1 MIAQLIWRRIE
12 FKLLIS
18 IAIKCSQTLFHWV
31 MNNKVAT
38 KRRETLVSPKQSD
51 AMSIPLVLFVFL
63 ACVVPL
69 VTAYQLPPQ
78 PAFINQWLAAA
89 LWSGSG
95 LIALQSL
102 GFQRVRFGAIL
113 RRRSLA
119 ARRFLLAFWALL
131 LAAIALSVAL
141 AFTPWYIAVMSF
153 AVIGLAALL
162 TFAITRLDADN
173 AAQLWRALLFG
184 LLVAALLNAS
194 VALLQTFAPRWH
206 DDVWIAQLQ
215 GDRAFGNLRQP
226 NLLALLSLWGLVC
239 AFTLFRK
246 TMRWLGVACA
256 VLLLAALWWSGS
268 RAGWLGLPIVI
279 ACCMAQH
286 VSAAHAKH
294 EREQRTLVSRRRR
307 VAIGLLIAVITL
319 LLASVA
325 AYVVFTQVERAV
337 SLTQRISLWRD
348 VWHIV
353 RTHPWLGVG
362 FGQLNF
368 AWTLTALPA
377 RSPDVFDHAHNLLLH
392 WAAEFGL
399 ITTTLL
405 LGLIALSLTSALRSN
420 RSPDRFAMLAI
431 IAVALWQSLAEYPL
445 WFAHFLLPTAV
456 CAALLVR
463 ASDHAID
470 SHLAHGDTKR
480 LNGVTRAL
488 IVLSALGI
496 IAGLAWTMQ
505 GYRAVTAIYANA
517 NQLSKAQTAAAN
529 AQRHPIYGYFGDYAK
544 IMLDGD
550 SASLSLFSRAPRA
563 IIDEKLLT
571 AWARALERESRFE
584 EAAYII
590 ARAREFPPDRSF
602 EQLPILS
609 PESITP
615 TSPVSSPG
623 RVITLEDFRR

>member
-1 MIAQLIWRRIE
+1 MSNKANQ
-12 FKLLIS
+12 K
-18 IAIKCSQTLFHWV
+18 QTKTRVSHE
-31 MNNKVAT
+31 KSSVA
-38 KRRETLVSPKQSD
+38 
-51 AMSIPLVLFVFL
+51 MIPLVFFVFL
-63 ACVVPL
+63 ACIVPL

-78 PAFINQWLAAA
+78 PAFINQWLAVA
-89 LWSGSG
+89 LWSGAG
-95 LIALQSL
+95 LMAFWPF
-102 GFQRVRFGAIL
+102 GFQRPPIGAIL
-113 RRRSLA
+113 RRGSLA
-119 ARRFLLAFWALL
+119 AQHFLLAFWALL

-141 AFTPWYIAVMSF
+141 AFTPWYIAATSF
-153 AVIGLAALL
+153 AVVGLAALL
-162 TFAITRLDADN
+162 TFAITRLDEDG

-184 LLVAALLNAS
+184 LLVAALLNAG

-246 TMRWLGVACA
+246 NMRWLGVACA

-286 VSAAHAKH
+286 FSAQRLKL
-294 EREQRTLVSRRRR
+294 EREDRGASLSRRR
-307 VAIGLLIAVITL
+307 VTLGLLIVVAALIF
-319 LLASVA
+319 ASVA
-325 AYVVFTQVERAV
+325 AYVVFTQSERAV
-337 SLTQRISLWRD
+337 SLTQRFSLWHD
-348 VWHIV
+348 VWQIV
-353 RTHPWLGVG
+353 SAHPWLGVG

-368 AWTLTALPA
+368 AWTLTELPA
-377 RSPDVFDHAHNLLLH
+377 RSPDVFDHAHNLPLH

-399 ITTTLL
+399 VTTTTLL
-405 LGLIALSLTSALRSN
+405 ALMALVLTGALRSN

-463 ASDHAID
+463 STDHTND
-470 SHLAHGDTKR
+470 SSRALAETKR
-480 LNGVTRAL
+480 LNRVTSAL
-488 IVLSALGI
+488 IVLSAFGI
-496 IAGLAWTMQ
+496 VAGLAWTMQ
-505 GYRAVTAIYANA
+505 GYRAVSEIYANA
-517 NQLSKAQTAAAN
+517 NQLSKAQASATN
-529 AQRHPIYGYFGDYAK
+529 AQQHPIYGYFGDYAK

-584 EAAYII
+584 EAAYIV

-602 EQLPILS
+602 EQLPIL
-609 PESITP
+609 PADSITP
-615 TSPVSSPG
+615 TNSVSSPR
-623 RVITLEDFRR
+623 RVIKLESFRQ